1 MPRTKQIHPRNLRGS
16 CSFAQAGV
24 QWCSCSS
31 LQPQTSG
38 DKLRLFPSLP

>member
-16 CSFAQAGV
+16 CSFAAGV

-31 LQPQTSG
+31 LQSQTSG
-38 DKLRLFPSLP
+38 